1 MISKLMWPLLAAA
14 VTAGLFLLM
23 SYLITPSSKI
33 PTTDVEEVSV
43 DITRRPR
50 DETSKSPP
58 LPPAKKPKEENL
70 PPPPPIV
77 LAPLNPNENSN
88 PYITVI
94 PPIKGGK
101 LPTGNGTG
109 DRHATPI
116 VRIPPQYPP
125 NALARGIEG
134 WVLVEFTINAGGTV
148 ENIVVINGEPKG
160 VFDRAA
166 KRALK
171 RWKYQPKIIDGR
183 ATAQLNMREIFRFE
197 IGDEK

>member
-1 MISKLMWPLLAAA
+1 MINKLMWPVLAAA

-23 SYLITPSSKI
+23 SYLITPSSEI
-33 PTTDVEEVSV
+33 PTVDVEEVTV

-50 DETSKSPP
+50 DETTNSRPP
-58 LPPAKKPKEENL
+58 PIAKKPKVENL

-77 LAPLNPNENSN
+77 RPPPNLNENKN
-88 PYITVI
+88 TYTAAI
-94 PPIKGGK
+94 PPLKGGG
-101 LPTGNGTG
+101 LPTGNGSG
-109 DRHATPI
+109 NRHATPI

-148 ENIVVINGEPKG
+148 ENIVVIDGEPKG
-160 VFDRAA
+160 TFDRAA

-183 ATAQLNMREIFRFE
+183 AVAQLNMREIFRFE
-197 IGDEK
+197 IGDGE